1 MKIWMTYPSASYSYD
16 IIIDVD
22 MNEDVNESKQITEG
36 QVEASE
42 LVMAAKSMVD
52 KYDQIIKTLVKWLM
66 KT

>member
-1 MKIWMTYPSASYSYD
+1 
-16 IIIDVD
+16 

-52 KYDQIIKTLVKWLM
+52 KYDQIIKDISEMANEDLATCSR
-66 KT
+66 